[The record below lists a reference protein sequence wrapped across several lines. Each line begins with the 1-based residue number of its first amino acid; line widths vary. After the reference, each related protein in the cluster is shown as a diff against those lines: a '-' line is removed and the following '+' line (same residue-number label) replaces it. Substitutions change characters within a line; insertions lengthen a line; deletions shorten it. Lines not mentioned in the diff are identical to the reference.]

1 MNNIQLA
8 HGSGGQAMQQL
19 INSLFMEAFANPW
32 LAEQEDQARLDLAQL
47 VAEGDR
53 LAFSTDS
60 YVIDPLFFPGG
71 NIGKLAICGTANDVA
86 VSGAIPRY
94 LSCGFILEEGLPMET
109 LKAVVTSMAE
119 TARAAG
125 IAIVTGDT
133 KVVQRGAADKLF
145 INTAGMGAIPAN
157 IHWGAQTLTAGDVLL
172 VSGTLGDHGA
182 TILNLREQ
190 LGLDGELVSD
200 CAVLTPLI
208 QTLRDIPGVKALRD
222 ATRGGVN
229 AVVHEFAAACGCG
242 IELSEAALPAP
253 LIQTLRDI
261 PGVKALRDATRGGV
275 NAVVH
280 EFAAACGCGIEL
292 SEAALPVKPAVRG
305 VCELLGLDALNFA
318 NEGKLVIAVER
329 NAAEQVL
336 AALHSHPLGKDA
348 ALIGEVVERKGV
360 RLAGLY
366 GVKRTLDLPHAE
378 PLPRIC

>member
-119 TARAAG
+119 TARTAG

-229 AVVHEFAAACGCG
+229 AVVHEFAAACGC
-242 IELSEAALPAP
+242 
-253 LIQTLRDI
+253 
-261 PGVKALRDATRGGV
+261 
-275 NAVVH
+275 
-280 EFAAACGCGIEL
+280 
-292 SEAALPVKPAVRG
+292 
-305 VCELLGLDALNFA
+305 CELLGLDALNFA

-329 NAAEQVL
+329 NTAEQVL

>member
-119 TARAAG
+119 TARTAG

-133 KVVQRGAADKLF
+133 KVVQRGAETVYQHRWHGRNSGEYSLGRTDANRRRC
-145 INTAGMGAIPAN
+145 IAGERYTRRPR
-157 IHWGAQTLTAGDVLL
+157 GDY
-172 VSGTLGDHGA
+172 
-182 TILNLREQ
+182 
-190 LGLDGELVSD
+190 
-200 CAVLTPLI
+200 P
-208 QTLRDIPGVKALRD
+208 
-222 ATRGGVN
+222 
-229 AVVHEFAAACGCG
+229 
-242 IELSEAALPAP
+242 
-253 LIQTLRDI
+253 
-261 PGVKALRDATRGGV
+261 
-275 NAVVH
+275 
-280 EFAAACGCGIEL
+280 
-292 SEAALPVKPAVRG
+292 
-305 VCELLGLDALNFA
+305 
-318 NEGKLVIAVER
+318 
-329 NAAEQVL
+329 
-336 AALHSHPLGKDA
+336 
-348 ALIGEVVERKGV
+348 
-360 RLAGLY
+360 
-366 GVKRTLDLPHAE
+366 
-378 PLPRIC
+378 

>member
-1 MNNIQLA
+1 MNSVQLA

-94 LSCGFILEEGLPMET
+94 LSCG
-109 LKAVVTSMAE
+109 
-119 TARAAG
+119 
-125 IAIVTGDT
+125 DT

-157 IHWGAQTLTAGDVLL
+157 IHWGAQTLGPGDVLL

-229 AVVHEFAAACGCG
+229 AVTHEFAASCG
-242 IELSEAALPAP
+242 
-253 LIQTLRDI
+253 
-261 PGVKALRDATRGGV
+261 
-275 NAVVH
+275 
-280 EFAAACGCGIEL
+280 FGIEL

-329 NAAEQVL
+329 QAAETVL
-336 AALHSHPLGKDA
+336 AALRAHPLGRDA
-348 ALIGEVVERKGV
+348 AMIGEVVERKGV

>member
-60 YVIDPLFFPGG
+60 YVIDPLFFPG
-71 NIGKLAICGTANDVA
+71 TANDVA

-119 TARAAG
+119 TARTAG

-157 IHWGAQTLTAGDVLL
+157 IHWA
-172 VSGTLGDHGA
+172 H
-182 TILNLREQ
+182 R
-190 LGLDGELVSD
+190 
-200 CAVLTPLI
+200 
-208 QTLRDIPGVKALRD
+208 R
-222 ATRGGVN
+222 
-229 AVVHEFAAACGCG
+229 
-242 IELSEAALPAP
+242 
-253 LIQTLRDI
+253 
-261 PGVKALRDATRGGV
+261 
-275 NAVVH
+275 
-280 EFAAACGCGIEL
+280 
-292 SEAALPVKPAVRG
+292 
-305 VCELLGLDALNFA
+305 
-318 NEGKLVIAVER
+318 
-329 NAAEQVL
+329 
-336 AALHSHPLGKDA
+336 
-348 ALIGEVVERKGV
+348 
-360 RLAGLY
+360 
-366 GVKRTLDLPHAE
+366 
-378 PLPRIC
+378 

>member
-1 MNNIQLA
+1 
-8 HGSGGQAMQQL
+8 
-19 INSLFMEAFANPW
+19 
-32 LAEQEDQARLDLAQL
+32 
-47 VAEGDR
+47 
-53 LAFSTDS
+53 
-60 YVIDPLFFPGG
+60 
-71 NIGKLAICGTANDVA
+71 
-86 VSGAIPRY
+86 
-94 LSCGFILEEGLPMET
+94 MET

-119 TARAAG
+119 TARTAG

-133 KVVQRGAADKLF
+133 KVVQRGAVDKLF

-242 IELSEAALPAP
+242 IE
-253 LIQTLRDI
+253 I
-261 PGVKALRDATRGGV
+261 
-275 NAVVH
+275 
-280 EFAAACGCGIEL
+280 

-329 NAAEQVL
+329 NVAEQVL